1 MDIKIKKLVVGLLK
15 TNCYIISNKDR
26 EVTIIDP
33 GDEPE
38 KIISYLQSK
47 KLKKVVNILLTHAH
61 PDHIGGLKGL
71 SEKYSSAKIY
81 LSQKD
86 VDFEQKSKD
95 KSVYFSM
102 VFPGVRTNFIPLSES
117 DIVPF
122 GENKFRVIETP
133 GHTPGSLCYLIS
145 GKLFSGDTLFYR
157 SYGITNFPGGDD
169 QAMKESLLKL
179 SKLPDNVRVYPGH
192 MLETTIGEEKE
203 FGYLP

>member
-1 MDIKIKKLVVGLLK
+1 MDIKTKKLVVGLLK

-47 KLKKVVNILLTHAH
+47 KFKKVVNILLTHAH
-61 PDHIGGLKGL
+61 PDHIGGLEGL
-71 SEKYSSAKIY
+71 SEKYPSAKIY

-179 SKLPDNVRVYPGH
+179 SRLPDNVRVYPGH

-203 FGYLP
+203 FGYLS